1 MTIALL
7 AGLTAFFADI
17 SGNPSVEYFLNLL
30 AAGEITW
37 LTALFWLAIAAALS
51 IAGGAIGGILLASKD
66 LGYSL
71 SSMIGGLFG
80 PVGVIPAVLLGLA
93 ILKLSQ

>member
-1 MTIALL
+1 MTVAIL
-7 AGLTAFFADI
+7 ASLTAFLADI
-17 SGNPSVEYFLNLL
+17 SANPSVEHFLNLL
-30 AAGEITW
+30 AVGDITW

-51 IAGGAIGGILLASKD
+51 VAGGAIGGILLAGKD

-71 SSMIGGLFG
+71 SAMIGGLFG

-93 ILKLSQ
+93 VLKLSQ